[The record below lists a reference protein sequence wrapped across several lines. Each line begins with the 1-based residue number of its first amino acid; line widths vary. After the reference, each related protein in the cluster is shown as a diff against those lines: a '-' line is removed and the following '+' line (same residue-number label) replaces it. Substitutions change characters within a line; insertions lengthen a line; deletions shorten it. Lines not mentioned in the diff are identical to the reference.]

1 MRTNA
6 AQIGSVAASAK
17 PAESVMEEA
26 APEGSGWHM
35 AVWCEDSWGSE
46 LDLFSS
52 QWTPKP
58 PDVEPAGVD

>member
-17 PAESVMEEA
+17 PAESIEEA
-26 APEGSGWHM
+26 APEGCGWHM

-46 LDLFSS
+46 LDPFPS
-52 QWTPKP
+52 QWMPKP
-58 PDVEPAGVD
+58 PDVEPADVD

>member
-17 PAESVMEEA
+17 PSESIEEA

-35 AVWCEDSWGSE
+35 AV
-46 LDLFSS
+46 
-52 QWTPKP
+52 
-58 PDVEPAGVD
+58 

>member
-17 PAESVMEEA
+17 PAESIEEA

-35 AVWCEDSWGSE
+35 AVWCED
-46 LDLFSS
+46 
-52 QWTPKP
+52 
-58 PDVEPAGVD
+58 